1 TLEGKDF
8 LVVHGDLFDKSVSK
22 YRPLAKLGAY
32 LSEWFAV
39 MDRNV
44 AKIRAKKGKHQLDN
58 AAKLK
63 TAFKKYLA
71 KTIGYEQEVID
82 YARE

>member
-1 TLEGKDF
+1 
-8 LVVHGDLFDKSVSK
+8 
-22 YRPLAKLGAY
+22 
-32 LSEWFAV
+32 
-39 MDRNV
+39 M

-82 YARE
+82 YARENGFDGVICGHVHRPLVESFPDGFTYVNT